1 MPDIKVTTEEATVLK
16 AVLARLAIRSR
27 TGEVGIVHGMDRF
40 ISSQLILKRG
50 ERELLAVLAAKVGL
64 PAISEAP

>member
-1 MPDIKVTTEEATVLK
+1 MPDIKVTTEEAAVLK